1 MVRRPPRSAEPS
13 EEDVFYYVAFVQHF
27 VLGRM
32 NVSDSIYQ
40 QKEAAVERVAAHLR
54 AARPLKRT
62 PLYRGWL
69 VEPEKVSGGRILVEH
84 DIPISFSHDR
94 GVACFFADPRSMISD
109 FLAARRPRA
118 RGYVMTLTDW
128 SPSQVLWA
136 YEWDGHIPTGY
147 PGFTMELVAGSIQ
160 GIDAGA
166 KRAIE
171 SNLRSQK
178 ELILKPL
185 SASAKTKL
193 EPLDDAD
200 CPPTGELN
208 RRYG

>member
-1 MVRRPPRSAEPS
+1 MAESRTAKLS
-13 EEDVFYYVAFVQHF
+13 EEDVYLYVAFVQHF

-40 QKEAAVERVAAHLR
+40 QKGAVVERVAAALR
-54 AARPLKRT
+54 QTQPLKRT

-69 VEPEKVSGGRILVEH
+69 VEPEKVFGGHILVEH
-84 DIPISFSHDR
+84 DIPISFSRDR
-94 GVACFFADPRSMISD
+94 GVACFFADPKSMISD

-118 RGYVMTLTDW
+118 RGYVMTLTGW
-128 SPSQVLWA
+128 SPSEVLWS
-136 YEWDGHIPTGY
+136 YEW
-147 PGFTMELVAGSIQ
+147 AGSIPWPEGFKSALTSFGVR
-160 GIDAGA
+160 GIDSAA
-166 KRAIE
+166 IRNIE

-185 SASAKTKL
+185 AAGAKTKL
-193 EPLDDAD
+193 EPLGAAD
-200 CPPTGELN
+200 CPPTSELD